1 MVLLKEKGNPQS
13 LLIFWTTQELNSSWA
28 PNDDFLLNAMKKHSL
43 ENPEYFKI
51 FTNTY
56 SN

>member
-51 FTNTY
+51 FRNTY
-56 SN
+56 SK